1 MTAVFKLQLFLIV
14 IICFYLKSSYGFKLP
29 YNGVKIVTYGEP
41 CQSPRYLPVSIEEPA
56 KPVTEIVS
64 PKWSCEHQPLKLNYR
79 VISTEPI
86 PYQSRKEYPI
96 SVEVPQMPQPLEIIT
111 PDSLQGKSYAYNI
124 QVLPPPSVPISR
136 RHDFDVQVPPSPS
149 PISVP
154 TPQSVN
160 LLTGLTS
167 KIDRI
172 LIPAC
177 QVTSSGCCNTA

>member
-1 MTAVFKLQLFLIV
+1 MMAVFKLQFFIIIIV
-14 IICFYLKSSYGFKLP
+14 CFHSKFSYGFKLP

-56 KPVTEIVS
+56 KPVTEFVS
-64 PKWSCEHQPLKLNYR
+64 SKSYDYKPLKLNYQI
-79 VISTEPI
+79 ISSKPI
-86 PYQSRKEYPI
+86 PYQPRMEYPI
-96 SVEVPQMPQPLEIIT
+96 FVQVPQVPQPSEIIT

-124 QVLPPPSVPISR
+124 QAVPPPSVPISR
-136 RHDFDVQVPPSPS
+136 RYDFDFQVPSSPS

-177 QVTSSGCCNTA
+177 QATSSCCNTA